1 MSNTFEIDD
10 YLVGDPDDYCADCG
24 TRFDGLGYCPFC
36 DFEPDDPEWLFFE
49 PGDADNGGM

>member
-10 YLVGDPDDYCADCG
+10 YLVGDPDDYCECG

-36 DFEPDDPEWLFFE
+36 DYDPDDPEWLFFE
-49 PGDADNGGM
+49 PGDMDNGGM